1 MRRLLQRVTRDLVR
15 RGVRDGLLG
24 GNGVWLAV
32 GAAAWLVRFLA
43 RTPEQRVVRERIRVG
58 ETITVTSTPAPPF
71 GRRAR
76 TLERADRAKARRTRR
91 EVRAERKRAP
101 VTLAGGTAGG
111 DG

>member
-32 GAAAWLVRFLA
+32 GAAAWLVRFLSRSPA
-43 RTPEQRVVRERIRVG
+43 QRVVRERIRVG

-71 GRRAR
+71 GRKAR
-76 TLERADRAKARRTRR
+76 RLARADRSRARSARR
-91 EVRAERKRAP
+91 EVRSERKRAP
-101 VTLAGGTAGG
+101 VSLAGGAAGG